1 MIGLLHRVGACLQWK
16 FVRIW
21 LFTTPSWATRQND
34 KWMFFFFPRRF
45 VLWKKHVFP
54 AMVIFEEVALK
65 VPNPQ
70 GPFEVEYGRGEL
82 PSWFTLLIE
91 TCDTTS

>member
-1 MIGLLHRVGACLQWK
+1 M
-16 FVRIW
+16 
-21 LFTTPSWATRQND
+21 
-34 KWMFFFFPRRF
+34 
-45 VLWKKHVFP
+45 LWKKHVFP